1 MPPGFG
7 LPALEFCLGKD
18 MRGIHSDLAKCVENV
33 GSVAHQTADFGIR
46 ARRVDKAVIFGTSPR
61 TPTAEGSA
69 QVVGA
74 A

>member
-46 ARRVDKAVIFGTSPR
+46 ARRVERLLS
-61 TPTAEGSA
+61 SA
-69 QVVGA
+69 RRHERQPQRA
-74 A
+74 RRK